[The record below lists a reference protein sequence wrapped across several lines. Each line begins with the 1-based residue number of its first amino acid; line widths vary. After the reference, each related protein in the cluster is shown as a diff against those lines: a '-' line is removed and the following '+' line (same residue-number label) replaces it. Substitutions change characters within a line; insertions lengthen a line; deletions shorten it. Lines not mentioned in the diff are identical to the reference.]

1 MWNSL
6 WKYKQTQKRLFQLS
20 KMKYTLTI
28 LKPDAIS
35 RGLESKISKHITD
48 AGFQIAA
55 RKRMH
60 LTNEEAYDFY
70 EVHKDKPFF
79 RALMDYMTSGPCV
92 FMVLRNENSP
102 DAIDHFRKLI
112 GSTDPAEAEEGTIRK
127 MYAESLERNSIHGS
141 DSPESVLK
149 ECDLMF
155 PELSFSV

>member
-1 MWNSL
+1 
-6 WKYKQTQKRLFQLS
+6 
-20 KMKYTLTI
+20 MKYTLTI

-55 RKRMH
+55 RRRVH

-79 RALMDYMTSGPCV
+79 RSLIDYMISGACV

-102 DAIDHFRKLI
+102 NAIDDFRKLI
-112 GSTDPAEAEEGTIRK
+112 GSTDPVEAEEGTIRK

-141 DSPESVLK
+141 DSPESVIK

-155 PELSFSV
+155 PELSFSI

>member
-1 MWNSL
+1 
-6 WKYKQTQKRLFQLS
+6 
-20 KMKYTLTI
+20 MKYTLTI

-70 EVHKDKPFF
+70 EIHKDKPFF
-79 RALMDYMTSGPCV
+79 RSLMDYMTSGPCV

-102 DAIDHFRKLI
+102 NAIDHFRKII

>member
-1 MWNSL
+1 
-6 WKYKQTQKRLFQLS
+6 
-20 KMKYTLTI
+20 MKYTLTI

-55 RKRMH
+55 RRRVH

-79 RALMDYMTSGPCV
+79 RSLIDYMTSGACV

-102 DAIDHFRKLI
+102 NAIDDFRKLI
-112 GSTDPAEAEEGTIRK
+112 GSTDPVEAEEGTIRK
-127 MYAESLERNSIHGS
+127 MYAESLERNTIHGS
-141 DSPESVLK
+141 DSPESVIK

-155 PELSFSV
+155 PELSFSI

>member
-1 MWNSL
+1 
-6 WKYKQTQKRLFQLS
+6 
-20 KMKYTLTI
+20 MKYTLTI

-55 RKRMH
+55 RRRVH

-79 RALMDYMTSGPCV
+79 RSLVDYMTSGACV

-102 DAIDHFRKLI
+102 NAIDDFRKLI
-112 GSTDPAEAEEGTIRK
+112 GSTDPVEAEEGTIRK

-141 DSPESVLK
+141 DSPESVIK

-155 PELSFSV
+155 PELSFSI

>member
-1 MWNSL
+1 
-6 WKYKQTQKRLFQLS
+6 
-20 KMKYTLTI
+20 MKYTLTI

-55 RKRMH
+55 RRRVH

-79 RALMDYMTSGPCV
+79 RSLIDYMTSGACV

-102 DAIDHFRKLI
+102 NAIDDFRKLI
-112 GSTDPAEAEEGTIRK
+112 GSTDPVEAEEGTIRK

-141 DSPESVLK
+141 DSPESVIK

-155 PELSFSV
+155 PELSFSI

>member
-1 MWNSL
+1 
-6 WKYKQTQKRLFQLS
+6 
-20 KMKYTLTI
+20 MKYTLTI

-35 RGLESKISKHITD
+35 RGLESKISKHRTD

-55 RKRMH
+55 RKRIH

-79 RALMDYMTSGPCV
+79 RSLIDYMTSGACV

-102 DAIDHFRKLI
+102 NAIDHFRKLI

>member
-1 MWNSL
+1 
-6 WKYKQTQKRLFQLS
+6 
-20 KMKYTLTI
+20 MKYTLTI

-35 RGLESKISKHITD
+35 RGIESKITKHITD

-55 RKRMH
+55 RKRIH

-79 RALMDYMTSGPCV
+79 RSLVDYMTSGACV

-102 DAIDHFRKLI
+102 NAIDHFRKLI

-141 DSPESVLK
+141 DSPESVIK

-155 PELSFSV
+155 PELSFN

>member
-1 MWNSL
+1 
-6 WKYKQTQKRLFQLS
+6 
-20 KMKYTLTI
+20 MKYTLTI

-55 RKRMH
+55 RRRVH

-79 RALMDYMTSGPCV
+79 RSLIDYMTSGACV

-102 DAIDHFRKLI
+102 NAIDDFRKLI
-112 GSTDPAEAEEGTIRK
+112 GSTDPVEAEEGTIRK

-141 DSPESVLK
+141 DSPESVIK

-155 PELSFSV
+155 PELSFSL